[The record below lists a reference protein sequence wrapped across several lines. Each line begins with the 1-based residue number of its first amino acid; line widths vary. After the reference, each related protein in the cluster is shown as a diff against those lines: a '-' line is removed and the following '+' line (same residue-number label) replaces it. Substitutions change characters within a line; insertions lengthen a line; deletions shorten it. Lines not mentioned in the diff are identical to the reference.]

1 MPKGPG
7 MFEELQ
13 ALLDLPGMDA
23 AIRLA
28 PIVWAVIW
36 VLLTVLLWR
45 GGFTDLVEKLTRP
58 RWAGPARVEAII
70 MMPIRAVMLSGVAAL
85 TAVATTLGIGF
96 NTAVILGIVQAVR
109 TGG

>member
-1 MPKGPG
+1 

-13 ALLDLPGMDA
+13 ALLDLPGMDI

-28 PIVWAVIW
+28 PVVWGVIW

-58 RWAGPARVEAII
+58 RWAGPERVHAVM
-70 MMPIRAVMLSGVAAL
+70 MMPLRALLLSGVAAI
-85 TAVATTLGIGF
+85 TGVATTLGIGF
-96 NTAVILGIVQAVR
+96 NVAIVLGVVQAIR
-109 TGG
+109 AGG